1 MVRKQEHGVD
11 LRAAECAFVHLLTEP
26 YASVDIHK
34 KLRFG
39 TDGTQRISE
48 GH

>member
-11 LRAAECAFVHLLTEP
+11 LRAAECAFLLTEP
-26 YASVDIHK
+26 YASVDLHK